1 MKSSSRH
8 TGFTTLFVILCALY
22 APGLLAQDQVAQDQV
37 AQDQAATELP
47 ASISKQPL
55 KESRLWLPPAQANH
69 REALVR
75 AARQALLHQN
85 CSEVLYGG
93 LNEFRSEREGTSFTI
108 LCMRDGRSTFNQ
120 VFFESELMTDED
132 ISARTAS
139 GAAEL
144 ERLRSLMQ
152 QPGAQPVQPPTTPEQ
167 SEIRIDAGSAPVLF

>member
-1 MKSSSRH
+1 MKSSSRNP
-8 TGFTTLFVILCALY
+8 GFITLLAILCAFGTPALI
-22 APGLLAQDQVAQDQV
+22 AQE
-37 AQDQAATELP
+37 QADP
-47 ASISKQPL
+47 ASSVPVSKEPL
-55 KESRLWLPPAQANH
+55 KESRLWLPPAQAAH

-75 AARQALLHQN
+75 AARQALLHQD

-120 VFFESELMTDED
+120 VFFEAELMTDED
-132 ISARTAS
+132 IRARTAV

-152 QPGAQPVQPPTTPEQ
+152 QPGVQPVQPPTTPEQ
-167 SEIRIDAGSAPVLF
+167 PEVRVDTGPAPVLF